1 MNSGLTD
8 KEREKLLVQWN
19 RTEVDY
25 PDGHCIHELF
35 ESRVESTPDTVA
47 VVFGEK
53 KLTYQELNSRSNKLA
68 HYLSSLGVK
77 PGDFVG
83 ICAARSIDM
92 IVGILG
98 ILKAGAAYVPLDPE
112 YPEDRLVYM
121 LENSSAPVLLTQQG
135 LNKDFSTVHGQIVFL
150 DKQWEEINDYPGD
163 NPASGVTPDNYVYVI
178 YTSGSTGQPK
188 GTLVYHRGFV
198 NLVTWY
204 AAEFD
209 FNTGSRDLLMSST
222 SFDLTQKNLYAPLVS
237 GGTLVLLDSQVYDAG
252 IILKAAQ
259 NEQVTHINCTPSA
272 FYGLIDNADQSV
284 YQALQYLQYVFLG
297 GEPIAVARLRPWLDN
312 PLCNA
317 TVVNTYGPTEC
328 TDVVA
333 FHRLEHLDDYESTSV
348 PIGRPVSNV
357 RLYILDADLEPVAVG
372 QEGELCIGGVCVGA
386 GYLGLP
392 ELTRERFVDD
402 VFSQEKGARLYR
414 TGDRARYLEDGK
426 IEFLGRIDNQVKI
439 RGFRIELGEIEAAL
453 TAFPDIR
460 ESVVL
465 AREDEPGEKRL
476 VAYMV
481 LNPNKSPAVS
491 EIRRFLQGSLPDY
504 MLPTAWV
511 FLDALPLT
519 PNGKVNRLALP
530 APELKRPELAQR
542 YVAPKSKLEKFIA
555 DIWCQILNI
564 DKVGVRDPFFE
575 LGGSSIKSIQF
586 ISALGKELG
595 ITIPIVSFFQEPT
608 IKGICSV
615 LQSDFAKE
623 LQRRFGAGI
632 IDKKTAVTGG
642 AARSSVDDLKGVDTV
657 SGDIAIIGIAGRFPG
672 AENVEAFWENLRQ
685 GVESMFEVT
694 ADDLRASGLDPSVL
708 DDPNYVNVCAPLEN
722 IEDFDA
728 EFFGCSPR
736 EVEIM
741 DPQHRVFLEGAWSAL
756 ENAGYP
762 PADIN
767 VPVGV
772 FGGVARDGY
781 LINNIATHERL
792 RQAAGE
798 YHTLLGNEKDYPA
811 TRVSYKLNLKGP
823 AVNVQTAC
831 SSSGVAI
838 HLACQSL
845 RSGESYMALAGGCR
859 IIVPHR
865 AGYQYVDG
873 GTLSSD
879 GHVRT
884 FDAKASG
891 MVRGSG
897 VAFVLLKRLDAA
909 LNDGDHIR
917 AVIKGVALNNDGSEK
932 IGFTAPSIK
941 GQSDVIRKALKKSGV
956 GAASIGYVET
966 HGTGT
971 NIGDPIE
978 VAALTSAY
986 RDTTDKKGYC
996 RLGSVKTNIG
1006 HLDAGACAAGV
1017 IKTVLALEHE
1027 LIPPSLNYDEPNPQI
1042 DFDNSPFIVNSE
1054 LTPWP
1059 RSDQPRYAGVSSFGL
1074 GGTNVHLIIEEPPQR
1089 KVPEPGRKA
1098 QLLMLS
1104 AKSSDALDRQQQQLG
1119 AFLKAKPDT
1128 VLADVEHTLI
1138 RGRSQFDHRSFAV
1151 CSDLADA
1158 ANVLETGDKNRLIKG
1173 QLPEYDY
1180 SVVFMFTG
1188 QGAQHVGMGQELY
1201 DSEPIYRDI
1210 VDYCAE
1216 YLKPVLELDLRDIM
1230 YAGDDR
1236 DRAAEKINQTGITQP
1251 ALFVTEYA
1259 LAKLWMEWGAN
1270 PDAMIGHS
1278 IGEYVA
1284 ACLAGVFS
1292 LDDALSIVAERARL
1306 MQAQPAG
1313 KMLAVRID
1321 EEDLADLLPD
1331 NVCLAACNTPGLCVV
1346 SAEIDSIDA
1355 FDAVVKAKGMETIPL
1370 HTSHAFHSH
1379 MMDPVLKDFADEVGK
1394 YVRSA
1399 PQIPFISVKTGTWI
1413 TDEQAVDPEY
1423 WAAQLRNTVRFSD
1436 GIRTL
1441 KADGDYLFLE
1451 VGPGNTLSTAVLQHN
1466 TASDSSPVIASLA
1479 HPKQKR
1485 SALASVL
1492 EAVGRLWIS
1501 GITPDWDGFYLNQNR
1516 NRIPLPTYP
1525 FDRKRFWI
1533 EPRDVSVA
1541 EQAVASPHD
1550 QQQPVTTGS
1559 VTAMPIQEVAQSA
1572 TLIEEPDVP
1581 TTTRKERILIKLR
1594 TLMQD
1599 LSGLDFDESN
1609 DTETFLALGLDS
1621 LFLTQVSS
1629 KLQNEFNVTVKF
1641 RQLLEDLTSL
1651 DLLSDYLDNELP
1663 PDALP
1668 AEKTRVTS
1676 AAPVQAATTPV
1687 LTQSRGQPST
1697 VHQVIGEQL
1706 QLMARQLDMLQA
1718 AGAGGLASQLGESIN
1733 NLQQSAGLANQPP
1746 EAGAAVHKAETAS
1759 SKDDKEKTPRSFGAG
1774 ARIET
1779 SRSNALT
1786 PEQQKFYDD
1795 FVKRYIEKTAGSKKY
1810 TVANR
1815 PHLADP
1821 RVVSGFNPVFKEIV
1835 YPIVVERSS
1844 GSRVWDIDGN
1854 EYLDMTNG
1862 FGANLLGHSPPYITE
1877 AVKAQLDEGV
1887 EIGPQH
1893 PLAGEVA
1900 RMISEFTGLERVVFC
1915 NTGSEAVLG
1924 AMRLART
1931 VTGRNKIVMF
1941 TGDYHGMFDEVI
1953 VRGTRNLRSIPA
1965 APGIPPAAVEN
1976 VIVLEY
1982 GSPDSLQTI
1991 REHANEIAAVLIE
2004 PVQSRNLDLQPK
2016 EFLHEVRKITSGADM
2031 AMIMD
2036 EVITGFR
2043 SHPGGAQAYF
2053 DVRADIATYGKV
2065 VGGGMP
2071 IGVIAGN
2078 RKYMDALDGGHWS
2091 YGDDSIPEVGVT
2103 YFAGTFVRHP
2113 LALAAARATLKH
2125 LKASGPELQKNLNDK
2140 TAACVDELKTLFR
2153 DTGAPIKVL
2162 SFSSAFQVAFTEDV
2176 PFGGL
2181 IFYLLRDKGI
2191 HITEG
2196 RTWFFTTAHAEK
2208 DYQHVIDAFR
2218 DSVTEMQAV
2227 GLLPGAVGS
2236 QKESLAKPIPI
2247 RGREQEAKTYTSDNP
2262 PVEGAKLGRRPD
2274 GTPAWFVP
2282 DPERPGKYL
2291 QVG

>member
-1 MNSGLTD
+1 MNSDLTD
-8 KEREKLLVQWN
+8 MEREKLLVKWN
-19 RTEVDY
+19 KTETDY
-25 PDGHCIHELF
+25 PDSLCIHQLF
-35 ESRVESTPDTVA
+35 ESQAKLSPDAVA
-47 VVFGEK
+47 LVIGEE
-53 KLTYQELNSRSNKLA
+53 KLTYQQLNSRSNKLA
-68 HYLSSLGVK
+68 HYLADLGIK

-83 ICAARSIDM
+83 ICAARSAEM

-98 ILKAGAAYVPLDPE
+98 ILKAGGAYVPLDPE
-112 YPEDRLVYM
+112 YPEDRLTYM
-121 LENSSAPVLLTQQG
+121 LENSCAPVLITQKG
-135 LNKDFSTVHGQIVFL
+135 LAKDFSSVHGQIVYL
-150 DKQWEEINDYPGD
+150 DEQWNEINNFPE
-163 NPASGVTPDNYVYVI
+163 NNFSSGVTPDNYVYVI

-204 AAEFD
+204 AREFGFGAE
-209 FNTGSRDLLMSST
+209 SRDLLMSST
-222 SFDLTQKNLYAPLVS
+222 SFDLTQKNLYAPIIT

-252 IILKAAQ
+252 IILKTAQ
-259 NEQVTHINCTPSA
+259 DEHVTHINCTPSA
-272 FYGLIDNADQSV
+272 FYGLVDNANDSV
-284 YQALQYLQYVFLG
+284 YEALQYLQYVFLG

-312 PLCNA
+312 PLCRA

-333 FHRLEHLDDYESTSV
+333 FHRLGNLDDYESQSV
-348 PIGRPVSNV
+348 PIGRPVNNT
-357 RLYILDADLEPVAVG
+357 RLYILDSDLNPVGIG

-386 GYLGLP
+386 GYIGLP
-392 ELTRERFVDD
+392 DLTSERFVDD
-402 VFSQEKGARLYR
+402 VFSTDKGARIYR
-414 TGDRARYLEDGK
+414 TGDRARYFEDGK

-439 RGFRIELGEIEAAL
+439 RGFRIELGEIESAL
-453 TAFPDIR
+453 TAYPDIR

-465 AREDEPGEKRL
+465 AREDEPGEQRL
-476 VAYMV
+476 VAYMA

-491 EIRRFLQGSLPDY
+491 GIRSFLQDSLPDY

-511 FLDALPLT
+511 FLDELPLT
-519 PNGKVNRLALP
+519 PNGKVNRLVLP
-530 APELKRPELAQR
+530 APELKRPKLAKR

-564 DKVGVRDPFFE
+564 DRVGVRDPFFE

-586 ISALGKELG
+586 ISMLGKELG
-595 ITIPIVSFFQEPT
+595 ITIPIVSFFEEPT

-615 LQSDFAKE
+615 LLADFSDA
-623 LQRRFGAGI
+623 LQQHFGADI
-632 IDKKTAVTGG
+632 YDKKSTS
-642 AARSSVDDLKGVDTV
+642 RSVSKKSTDTRNDTDSV
-657 SGDIAIIGIAGRFPG
+657 SNDIAIIGIAGRFPG
-672 AENVEAFWENLRQ
+672 ADNVDEFWENLRS
-685 GVESMFEVT
+685 GVESMLEVT
-694 ADDLRASGLDPSVL
+694 ADDMRASGLDPAML
-708 DDPNYVNVCAPLEN
+708 DNSDYVNICAPIDG

-728 EFFGCSPR
+728 EFFGLSPR

-741 DPQHRVFLEGAWSAL
+741 DPQHRLFLEGAWSAL

-762 PADIN
+762 PAEID

-792 RQAAGE
+792 RKAAGE

-845 RSGESYMALAGGCR
+845 RNSESQIALAGGCR
-859 IIVPHR
+859 VIVPNR

-897 VAFVLLKRLDAA
+897 VAFVVLKNVDAA

-917 AVIKGVALNNDGSEK
+917 AVIKSVAVNNDGSDK
-932 IGFTAPSIK
+932 IGFTAPSSK
-941 GQSDVIRKALKKSGV
+941 GQSDVIKKALRKSGLNADAV
-956 GAASIGYVET
+956 SYVET

-978 VAALTSAY
+978 VTALTSAY
-986 RDTTDKKGYC
+986 RDSTDKKGFC

-1006 HLDAGACAAGV
+1006 HLDAGACVAGV

-1027 LIPPSLNYDEPNPQI
+1027 MIPPSLNFDEPNPQI
-1042 DFDNSPFIVNSE
+1042 DFINSPFIVNSE

-1059 RSDQPRYAGVSSFGL
+1059 RKEKPRYAGVSSFGL
-1074 GGTNVHLIIEEPPQR
+1074 GGTNVHMILEEGPQA
-1089 KVPEPGRKA
+1089 KASEQGRAA

-1104 AKSSDALDRQQQQLG
+1104 AKSSYSLDKQREQVG
-1119 AFLKAKPDT
+1119 AYLKENPGIS
-1128 VLADVEHTLI
+1128 LANVENTLI
-1138 RGRSQFDHRSFAV
+1138 SGRCHFDNRSIVV
-1151 CSDLADA
+1151 CSDVADA
-1158 ANVLETGDKNRLIKG
+1158 ANALEAGNKNRLITG
-1173 QLPEYDY
+1173 QIPENDL

-1201 DSEPIYRDI
+1201 DSEPVFRDT

-1216 YLKPVLELDLRDIM
+1216 YLKPVLALDLRHIM
-1230 YAGDDR
+1230 YATDDLDNATAR
-1236 DRAAEKINQTGITQP
+1236 INQTDITQP

-1259 LAKLWMEWGAN
+1259 LAKLWMEWGIN

-1284 ACLAGVFS
+1284 ACLAGVFC

-1306 MQAQPAG
+1306 MQAQSAG
-1313 KMLAVRID
+1313 KMLAIRVD
-1321 EEDLADLLPD
+1321 EESLAEFLPD
-1331 NVCLAACNTPGLCVV
+1331 DICLAACNTPGLCVV
-1346 SAEIDSIDA
+1346 SAEAERIDA
-1355 FDAVVKAKGMETIPL
+1355 FDAAVKDRGLGTIPL

-1379 MMDPVLKDFADEVGK
+1379 MMDPVLEDFAKVVGQ
-1394 YVRSA
+1394 YSRTS
-1399 PQIPFISVKTGTWI
+1399 PEIPFVSVKTGKWI

-1423 WAAQLRNTVRFSD
+1423 WAAQLRNMVRFSD
-1436 GIRTL
+1436 GIKTL
-1441 KADGDYLFLE
+1441 KSSGDYVYLE
-1451 VGPGNTLSTAVLQHN
+1451 VGPGNTLSTAALQHN
-1466 TASDSSPVIASLA
+1466 TAEDSSPVIASLA

-1485 SALASVL
+1485 SALEAAL
-1492 EAVGRLWIS
+1492 EALGRLWIS
-1501 GITPDWDGFYLNQNR
+1501 GLTPDWNGFYHHQNR
-1516 NRIPLPTYP
+1516 NRIPLPSYP
-1525 FDRKRFWI
+1525 FDRKRYWI
-1533 EPRDVSVA
+1533 EPQNVNVTDQSLS
-1541 EQAVASPHD
+1541 QSHD
-1550 QQQPVTTGS
+1550 KQTIGTTGS
-1559 VTAMPIQEVAQSA
+1559 GSVTSIQQITNRAV
-1572 TLIEEPDVP
+1572 LIEEPDVP

-1599 LSGLDFDESN
+1599 LSGLDFDQNN
-1609 DTETFLALGLDS
+1609 DTEAFLALGLDS

-1651 DLLSDYLDNELP
+1651 DLLSDYLDSE
-1663 PDALP
+1663 LP
-1668 AEKTRVTS
+1668 AEAMPAEKPQVAPST
-1676 AAPVQAATTPV
+1676 PVQAQTGTVAI
-1687 LTQSRGQPST
+1687 QYEGQPNT
-1697 VHQVIGEQL
+1697 IQQVIAEQL

-1718 AGAGGLASQLGESIN
+1718 GGGGQLAGQLGESMN
-1733 NLQQSAGLANQPP
+1733 NLSRSTGLMSQPTDSGI
-1746 EAGAAVHKAETAS
+1746 ADNKAQTDS
-1759 SKDDKEKTPRSFGAG
+1759 SKDEHKKSPRSFGAA

-1779 SRSNALT
+1779 TKSKTFT
-1786 PEQQKFYDD
+1786 PEQQKFYDE
-1795 FVKRYIEKTAGSKKY
+1795 FVRSYIEKTAGSKEY
-1810 TVANR
+1810 TAANR
-1815 PHLADP
+1815 GHLADP
-1821 RVVSGFNPVFKEIV
+1821 RVVSGFNPVFKEVV
-1835 YPIVVERSS
+1835 YPIVVKRSS
-1844 GSRVWDIDGN
+1844 GSRVWDIDDN

-1862 FGANLLGHSPPYITE
+1862 FGANLLGHSPSYITE

-1900 RMISEFTGLERVVFC
+1900 QMISEFTGLERVVFC

-1931 VTGRNKIVMF
+1931 VTGRNKIVIF

-1953 VRGTRNLRSIPA
+1953 VRGTKNLRSIPA
-1965 APGIPPAAVEN
+1965 APGIPPSSVEN
-1976 VIVLEY
+1976 MIVLEY
-1982 GSPDSLQTI
+1982 GSNEALQTI

-2016 EFLHEVRKITSGADM
+2016 AFLQEVRKITSETDV

-2053 DVRADIATYGKV
+2053 EVQADIATYGKV

-2078 RKYMDALDGGHWS
+2078 HKYMDALDGGLWS

-2113 LALAAARATLKH
+2113 LALAAAHATLNH
-2125 LKASGPELQKNLNDK
+2125 LKESGPELQKSLNDK
-2140 TAACVDELKTLFR
+2140 TTQCVDELKSYFE
-2153 DTGAPIKVL
+2153 DVGAPIKVL
-2162 SFSSAFQVAFTEDV
+2162 SFSSAFQIAFTEDV

-2196 RTWFFTTAHAEK
+2196 RTWFFTTAHTEK
-2208 DYQHVIDAFR
+2208 DYQHVIDAFKE
-2218 DSVTEMQAV
+2218 SVSQMQAV
-2227 GLLPGAVGS
+2227 GLLPGS
-2236 QKESLAKPIPI
+2236 IDKRKERLGKPVPI
-2247 RGREQEAKTYTSDNP
+2247 RSKVQQSKTFSSDNP
-2262 PVEGAKLGRRPD
+2262 PIEGAKLGRRPD
-2274 GTPAWFVP
+2274 GTPAWFVS
-2282 DPERPGKYL
+2282 DPKRPGKYL
-2291 QVG
+2291 QVS